1 VRTLAYRDE
10 GGLGAV
16 DEATER
22 ARAEELLRVGRG
34 SEGEGE
40 DAQHGEEH
48 RRQKDEVTLRLA
60 VPSSTSPVEESGQTY
75 RWGRLPT
82 YVVPQL
88 LLPIVPEDAVG
99 VGVLL
104 REEHAPDDQAR

>member
-1 VRTLAYRDE
+1 MRRLAYRDE
-10 GGLGAV
+10 GGLGAI

-34 SEGEGE
+34 REGERE

-60 VPSSTSPVEESGQTY
+60 VPSATSSMEESGRAY
-75 RWGRLPT
+75 RWGSYVVTYDVDTYAPPSFVRAYVRT
-82 YVVPQL
+82 YVRSY
-88 LLPIVPEDAVG
+88 VG
-99 VGVLL
+99 G
-104 REEHAPDDQAR
+104 AYSSP

>member
-1 VRTLAYRDE
+1 MRTLAYRDE
-10 GGLGAV
+10 GGLGAI

-34 SEGEGE
+34 RESERE

-60 VPSSTSPVEESGQTY
+60 VPTLVPRR
-75 RWGRLPT
+75 RWRSEGGPT
-82 YVVPQL
+82 AGAAYVPT
-88 LLPIVPEDAVG
+88 
-99 VGVLL
+99 
-104 REEHAPDDQAR
+104 